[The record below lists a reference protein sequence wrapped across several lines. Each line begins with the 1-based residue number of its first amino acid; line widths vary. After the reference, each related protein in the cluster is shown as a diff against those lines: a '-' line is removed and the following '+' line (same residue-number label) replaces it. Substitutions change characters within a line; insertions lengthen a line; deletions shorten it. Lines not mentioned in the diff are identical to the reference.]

1 LPSITPP
8 ATVMPTNTVTATPT
22 TTVLATP
29 KHSQNRKRVLS
40 TVAASMIGTAHVRE
54 PGIGIRKFYKFY
66 MQNSTCLMSD
76 NLTNKTYLVI
86 KYSVFAN
93 EGKI

>member
-1 LPSITPP
+1 MEWYQLH
-8 ATVMPTNTVTATPT
+8 T
-22 TTVLATP
+22 TTPGTLNVIQYAML
-29 KHSQNRKRVLS
+29 
-40 TVAASMIGTAHVRE
+40 GTARVRE
-54 PGIGIRKFYKFY
+54 PGTGIRKFY